1 MQVSV
6 DLAEHNWFII
16 EDTTNEIKFF
26 ILSIH
31 GGQLS
36 QIIRESPRHETN
48 PPASHKV
55 HQTSP
60 IENTFNLFVLNF
72 RTLLHC
78 VDSNCIISV
87 FQIRFTIS

>member
-36 QIIRESPRHETN
+36 QIIRESPRHKTN

-72 RTLLHC
+72 IGLCSTA
-78 VDSNCIISV
+78 
-87 FQIRFTIS
+87 